1 MINEEDVKK
10 VAESIGIMDISEE
23 QVEYVLRQMDSACAE
38 EPSSTW
44 DLIAERL
51 LWEASDY

>member
-1 MINEEDVKK
+1 MITEEDVKK
-10 VAESIGIMDISEE
+10 VASSISMEVSEE

-38 EPSSTW
+38 EPYSTW

-51 LWEASDY
+51 LWEANDY